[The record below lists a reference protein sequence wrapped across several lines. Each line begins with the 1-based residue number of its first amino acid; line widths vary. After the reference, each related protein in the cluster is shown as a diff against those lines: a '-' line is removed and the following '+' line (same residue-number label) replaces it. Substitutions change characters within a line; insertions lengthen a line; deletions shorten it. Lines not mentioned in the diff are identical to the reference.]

1 MAHRSG
7 DREETV
13 VADENDVEDGSG
25 AEEVVHHQPELTQP
39 SAQHPFACQDVGQIH
54 WNTKGPCGKQQT
66 NQTSARP
73 VVIIFH
79 PSLCPELIF
88 LHTLHTH
95 ILTEQGYVSQ
105 DEKYFASLILTRVS

>member
-13 VADENDVEDGSG
+13 VADEDDVEDGSG

-54 WNTKGPCGKQQT
+54 RNTKGPCGKQQT
-66 NQTSARP
+66 NQTSARLG
-73 VVIIFH
+73 VINFH

-88 LHTLHTH
+88 LHTSQTQNL
-95 ILTEQGYVSQ
+95 IEQSCGSQ
-105 DEKYFASLILTRVS
+105 DEKYFASLILASVS